1 MNQYCVSTFSFPK
14 FELED
19 FLGDLA
25 AIGISTIELGKMHYE
40 ALDPETAARLQAENG
55 LRFKSML
62 TTEDIAAPDGLDV
75 QVGVL
80 DIAHKLSIPMVSV
93 SSGGREESSEA
104 EIEMIIDRLKMLTQ
118 EAERRN
124 IMLSFY
130 PHGGWMAYNLERTE
144 RIFDA
149 IQSDSFGF
157 YYCPYHFQ
165 VAGDDPVVALERLVH
180 RMVNVYFDCG
190 IDPETGETPL
200 WAPATDYPAVCQ
212 AIKRAGYKEEIMIIY
227 LGLDSATPGPIVDG
241 IVRARALI
249 DEMMV

>member
-1 MNQYCVSTFSFPK
+1 MNQYCVSTFSFRT
-14 FELED
+14 FELD
-19 FLGDLA
+19 QFLSDLA
-25 AIGISTIELGKMHYE
+25 EIGISTIELGKPHYE
-40 ALDPETAARLQAENG
+40 TLDPETAARLQAETG

-75 QVGVL
+75 QVGIL

-93 SSGGREESSEA
+93 SSGGREDATED
-104 EIEMIIDRLKMLTQ
+104 EIEMIIDRLQTLTQ

-124 IMLSFY
+124 LMLSFY

-144 RIFDA
+144 RIFNA

-165 VAGDDPVVALERLVH
+165 VAGDDPVVALERLVD
-180 RMVNVYFDCG
+180 RMCNVYFDCG

-212 AIKRAGYKEEIMIIY
+212 AIKSAGYQEEIMLIY
-227 LGLDSATPGPIVDG
+227 LGLDPETPGPIVDG

-249 DEMMV
+249 DEMMK